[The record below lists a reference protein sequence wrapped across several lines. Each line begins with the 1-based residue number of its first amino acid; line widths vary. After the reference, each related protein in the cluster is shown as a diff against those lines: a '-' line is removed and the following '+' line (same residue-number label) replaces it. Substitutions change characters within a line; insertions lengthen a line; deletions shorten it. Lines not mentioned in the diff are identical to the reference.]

1 MSDSQRPIE
10 HPRTG
15 GSEQLRQRCR
25 KDTHEPRSRHPT
37 SRGSVTPN
45 RQWAE
50 KVAGKLRCHRPRS
63 GPYRVLAR
71 YLAEIKPLSVPPDS
85 VPDNPPKPHPDFPLR
100 AHASGRVGEGDLRE
114 GPLLRQM
121 GRSPGGLI
129 DVCIANDHPTRTGSF
144 GPGLPVEAVRSLAMH
159 GSIEEHVAVKD
170 VLLAGKTPLHGDRL
184 ALRNL
189 VARASLGGPDFEGPV
204 DVGRSLAVRTSGRR
218 PIGSTP
224 DFVRGGRGQ

>member
-1 MSDSQRPIE
+1 MSE
-10 HPRTG
+10 GHPRAP
-15 GSEQLRQRCR
+15 Q
-25 KDTHEPRSRHPT
+25 PT
-37 SRGSVTPN
+37 
-45 RQWAE
+45 
-50 KVAGKLRCHRPRS
+50 
-63 GPYRVLAR
+63 
-71 YLAEIKPLSVPPDS
+71 
-85 VPDNPPKPHPDFPLR
+85 PDFPR
-100 AHASGRVGEGDLRE
+100 FGHAKQAVGREGRWQAALSSTTERPLQGSRKVSCRNQAPKRTTRFCARQPPKASSRLPASRPRIRRVGEGDLRE